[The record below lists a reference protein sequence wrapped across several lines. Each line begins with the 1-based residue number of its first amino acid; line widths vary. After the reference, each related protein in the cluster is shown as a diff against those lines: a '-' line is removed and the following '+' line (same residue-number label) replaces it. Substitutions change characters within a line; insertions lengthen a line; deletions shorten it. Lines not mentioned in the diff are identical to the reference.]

1 MANAA
6 LAVMAVMTLYHC
18 AMATA
23 PARSA
28 SAVTVTV
35 DTATGAYTVA
45 AGGATLFASGATKY
59 TAGGVTKSTA
69 DGSLKLASASHGTGV
84 DALGAYTATVCKLS
98 LHRADQITR
107 EAEKHT
113 GWRTSGMID

>member
-18 AMATA
+18 AMAVT
-23 PARSA
+23 PARPA

-35 DTATGAYTVA
+35 NTATGAYTVA

-69 DGSLKLASASHGTGV
+69 DGSLKMASASHGTGA
-84 DALGAYTATVCKLS
+84 DALGAYTATVCTVGP
-98 LHRADQITR
+98 A
-107 EAEKHT
+107 
-113 GWRTSGMID
+113 